1 MGTIGL
7 AMATG
12 PKRRLG
18 LFLLAYMIR
27 FAKAALLFTL
37 LTVVMTWP
45 QAARLTTDAWQ
56 HHDVYFNM
64 WRLGWFA
71 HALAKSPGHVLD
83 GNIFY
88 PEPRTLTYSDAM
100 VVESVVAAPLL
111 LTGVPPVLVHN
122 LMLLGAIVLS
132 AVGIFMLATKLTG
145 SQTAGVTA
153 GIVFAFVPYRFDHYM
168 HLELQ
173 WTVWIPWT
181 FWALHQTFE
190 TGALRYAVLLGL
202 FVTLQ
207 IMSSIYYG
215 LFLVVLVAVCALFL
229 LCGVRRGETRSRIV
243 GLVVAGGTVAV
254 LIVPYAIPYVAARR
268 SLGPRPEA
276 QIAMFS
282 ARPSSYRSATDTNYL
297 YGERTARMSRPER
310 RLFPGVLPPL
320 LAVVGLLL
328 FAPTQQAL
336 MYLIGLT
343 VAFEMSLGLK
353 GYTFSFLYDHVPA
366 FDGLRAPARAGIFVI
381 FFLGVLAAYGH
392 AALEKAFG
400 RRTQRVLMVVIPAV
414 LLLEYW
420 VAPLPLIAYPTA
432 PPPLYQWLKTQ
443 LPGVVAEFPM
453 PQPDE
458 GPAHEPRYEYMST
471 FHYMPLI
478 NGYSGYYPESYLA
491 RIYRLR
497 GMPDDAA
504 LQTLVAE
511 NVRYVIVH
519 KGLYHHG
526 AGDDVYWALKNQS
539 RFREVGHFEDGLG
552 GADVFTVR

>member
-1 MGTIGL
+1 
-7 AMATG
+7 
-12 PKRRLG
+12 
-18 LFLLAYMIR
+18 MIR
-27 FAKAALLFTL
+27 FAKAAVLFTV
-37 LTVVMTWP
+37 LTIVMTWP
-45 QAARLTTDAWQ
+45 QAARFTTDAWQ
-56 HHDVYFNM
+56 HEDVFFNM

-111 LTGVPPVLVHN
+111 WTGVPPVLVHN
-122 LMLLGAIVLS
+122 LMLLGGIVLS
-132 AVGIFMLATKLTG
+132 AAGIFMLAAKLTG
-145 SQTAGVTA
+145 SQTAAITA

-173 WTVWIPWT
+173 WTVWIPWA
-181 FWALHQTFE
+181 FWALHRTLE
-190 TGALRYAVLLGL
+190 TGAIRDAVLLGL

-207 IMSSIYYG
+207 VMSSIYYG

-229 LCGVRRGETRSRIV
+229 LCGVRPGELRSRMT
-243 GLVVAGGTVAV
+243 GLVVAGATAAV
-254 LIVPYAIPYVAARR
+254 LIFPYAMPYVAARR

-276 QIAMFS
+276 QIVMFS
-282 ARPSSYRSATDTNYL
+282 ARPSSYRTATVSNYL
-297 YGERTARMSRPER
+297 YGDRSMRMGRSER

-328 FAPTQQAL
+328 YAPPKQAL
-336 MYLIGLT
+336 MYLVGLAM
-343 VAFEMSLGLK
+343 AFEMSFGLK

-366 FDGLRAPARAGIFVI
+366 FDGLRAPARAGIFVV

-392 AALEKAFG
+392 AALERFFG
-400 RRTQRVLMVVIPAV
+400 TRTQRALMALIPAV

-420 VAPLPLIAYPTA
+420 VAPLPLVSYPTA

-443 LPGVVAEFPM
+443 PAGVVAEFPM

-458 GPAHEPRYEYMST
+458 LPAHDPRYEYMST
-471 FHYMPLI
+471 FHQMPLV
-478 NGYSGYYPESYLA
+478 NGYSGYYPESFLA
-491 RIYRLR
+491 RVYRLR

-519 KGLYHHG
+519 QGLYRPG
-526 AGDDVYWALKNQS
+526 TGDEVYWALKRHS
-539 RFREVGHFEDGLG
+539 RFREVGHFDDGLG